1 MSSPEIRFFKDREG
15 LNIAYAMHG
24 DGPMVICPAWWI
36 SHVEKDWDDPRF
48 RGFFE
53 RLGRGLTVVRYDRP
67 GVGLS
72 DRTGESRSM
81 ADEAGILLD
90 LANELGAG
98 RYGLFAMSCGGPPA
112 IVHAA
117 QHPDRVDNLCLCG
130 SYAEGPTICSVELQD
145 AMLATVRAHWGVG
158 ARAMADVFMPDA
170 DRDDVRAFAH
180 YQRTAADAAVAER
193 LLELTYAMDA
203 RPYLERIFAETL
215 VLHRRRDRA
224 IPLEAGRGLAAGIRG
239 ARFVTLEGS
248 AHPPWIGGDDIAGI
262 ANAFFLG
269 ETQSAE
275 TTGPAHAASATGL
288 DREHRCLVVEGAHVP
303 LTPLEYGVMVALVD
317 ADGAV
322 VTRDALLENV
332 WGQPFEGSNK
342 VDVLVRGLRRKLGIY
357 AGSVETVT
365 GHGYRF
371 AGWRGPGTAG
381 DSGGRA

>member
-1 MSSPEIRFFKDREG
+1 MRWMRAPTSSG
-15 LNIAYAMHG
+15 SL
-24 DGPMVICPAWWI
+24 
-36 SHVEKDWDDPRF
+36 PR
-48 RGFFE
+48 
-53 RLGRGLTVVRYDRP
+53 P
-67 GVGLS
+67 WCS
-72 DRTGESRSM
+72 
-81 ADEAGILLD
+81 I
-90 LANELGAG
+90 GAG
-98 RYGLFAMSCGGPPA
+98 
-112 IVHAA
+112 
-117 QHPDRVDNLCLCG
+117 
-130 SYAEGPTICSVELQD
+130 T
-145 AMLATVRAHWGVG
+145 W
-158 ARAMADVFMPDA
+158 
-170 DRDDVRAFAH
+170 
-180 YQRTAADAAVAER
+180 
-193 LLELTYAMDA
+193 
-203 RPYLERIFAETL
+203 
-215 VLHRRRDRA
+215 A

-381 DSGGRA
+381 DSGGRRRCRGLLITENQGLPADLSYSS